1 MNLKKTIP
9 IDLAARG
16 AAIRLGES
24 AVSGE
29 SGSRVLV
36 FELTEDGKPWIV
48 PEGIRAGLAF
58 RTEHGAMGEY
68 DTMPDGTP
76 AAEIDGNRV
85 TMRLIEGMLAKPG
98 MVWMALVLRCANFTR
113 LSAFPVMMTVT
124 KGLEDVG
131 KLPKQYYLVRN
142 LEEINTV
149 IREIRELV

>member
-1 MNLKKTIP
+1 V
-9 IDLAARG
+9 AAFNFFT
-16 AAIRLGES
+16 L
-24 AVSGE
+24 
-29 SGSRVLV
+29 
-36 FELTEDGKPWIV
+36 IV
-48 PEGIRAGLAF
+48 PAKAID
-58 RTEHGAMGEY
+58 AMVRFGQWCPIGEW
-68 DTMPDGTP
+68 TMPDGTP